1 MAAVEEAD
9 QGVLGL
15 EVEVEGSPACEGGS
29 PAIEEGLE
37 EGLPRGSGSAE
48 VAYRGGRGGICVAGH
63 GWQRQA
69 VGPAMEARGHS

>member
-1 MAAVEEAD
+1 MDAVEEAD

-29 PAIEEGLE
+29 LAKEEGLE
-37 EGLPRGSGSAE
+37 GGRSRGGEPAE
-48 VAYRGGRGGICVAGH
+48 VADRGGRGGICVAGH

-69 VGPAMEARGHS
+69 VGPAMEAWGHS